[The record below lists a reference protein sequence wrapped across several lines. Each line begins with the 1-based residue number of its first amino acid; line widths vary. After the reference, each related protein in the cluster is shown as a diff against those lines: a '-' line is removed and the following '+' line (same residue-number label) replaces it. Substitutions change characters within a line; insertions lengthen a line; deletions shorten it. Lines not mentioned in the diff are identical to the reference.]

1 MLHRAIT
8 SFCMNFGLFTFDF
21 STISAFINQN
31 PLAIITELFA
41 IILWVPLVNFLLIEI
56 LHTYHHMR
64 VHAATHHWKHIV
76 LAIDIPQLNVQTPKA
91 VEQLFSHLAAV
102 FSKPDLKGK
111 FYDGYKQKWFS
122 FEIIS
127 IEGYIQFLVWT
138 EEQYRD
144 LMETAI
150 YAQYPEAEITEVEDY
165 ALTAPSTYPNSEYD
179 VWVGEFAL
187 AEDAAFPIRTYEEF
201 EHSISKDT
209 VLKDPMGTM
218 LESFSRIGHGEQMW
232 FQILVE
238 PIDNEW
244 KESVIA
250 KIKEFIGEE
259 DAHGHGHGSPLS
271 FITDNFLVNEVKG
284 LFQEAGRQI
293 AGLGGGGHEEHAEE
307 KTDKNQLKYMTPGQ
321 VKLVEAMEK
330 KIQKIG
336 FKTNMRA
343 VYLARKEVFNTSRGV
358 TALKGSMAQFNIPSA
373 NSIVVGAQASSDKKK
388 SQYIDA
394 YKNRSMNLEVHA
406 YVLNIEEL
414 ATLWHFPMSHV
425 KTPLLQKAAN
435 KAAEPPSGL
444 PIELVPAPES
454 VAHDSHG
461 VSGKKRV
468 FTDSGE
474 ELITHDEEY
483 G

>member
-1 MLHRAIT
+1 MD
-8 SFCMNFGLFTFDF
+8 FGLFTFNF
-21 STISAFINQN
+21 SDIFSFLDQPTSSIFIQ
-31 PLAIITELFA
+31 LFA
-41 IILWVPLVNFLLIEI
+41 IILWVPLVNFLLMEI
-56 LHTYHHMR
+56 LNTFHHYR
-64 VHAATHHWKHIV
+64 VHQSTHHWKHVV

-102 FSKPDLKGK
+102 FSKPDLREK
-111 FYDGYKQKWFS
+111 FIEGYQQKWFS

-165 ALTAPSTYPNSEYD
+165 VSFAPDTYPNQEYD
-179 VWVGEFAL
+179 IWAGEFAL

-271 FITDNFLVNEVKG
+271 FLTDNFLVTEAKG
-284 LFQEAGRQI
+284 LLQEAGRQV
-293 AGLGGGGHEEHAEE
+293 AGMGGGGHEEHAEE
-307 KTDKNQLKYMTPGQ
+307 KVDKNQLKYMTPGQ

-336 FKTNMRA
+336 FKTNIRA
-343 VYLARKEVFNTSRGV
+343 VYIARKEIFNTARGV
-358 TALKGSMAQFNIPSA
+358 TALKGSLSQFNIPSA
-373 NSIVVGAQASSDKKK
+373 NSIVTEKTTGARKPQVSNKKK
-388 SQYIDA
+388 ATYIAA
-394 YKNRSMNLEVHA
+394 YKKRKMGLEVKPF
-406 YVLNIEEL
+406 VLNIEEL

-425 KTPLLQKAAN
+425 KTPLLQKASS

-444 PIELVPAPES
+444 PVEFVPAP
-454 VAHDSHG
+454 VAEAPTTHANG
-461 VSGKKRV
+461 QKKRIV
-468 FTDSGE
+468 TDSGE
-474 ELITHDEEY
+474 EIVTDEEEY

>member
-1 MLHRAIT
+1 MD
-8 SFCMNFGLFTFDF
+8 FGSFTFNLSSIF
-21 STISAFINQN
+21 AFLEQ
-31 PLAIITELFA
+31 PTFTLLAQLFA
-41 IILWVPLVNFLLIEI
+41 IFLWIPLVNFLLMEI
-56 LHTYHHMR
+56 VNTYHHMK
-64 VHAATHHWKHIV
+64 VHQETHHWKFVV

-111 FYDGYKQKWFS
+111 FIEGYKQKWFS

-144 LMETAI
+144 LMETTI

-165 ALTAPSTYPNSEYD
+165 VSVAPKNYPNKDYD
-179 VWVGEFAL
+179 VWVGEFGL

-244 KESVIA
+244 KEAVIA

-259 DAHGHGHGSPLS
+259 DGHGHGHGHGSPFG
-271 FITDNFLVNEVKG
+271 FITDNPLVNEFKG
-284 LFQEAGRQI
+284 LIQEAGRQL
-293 AGLGGGGHEEHAEE
+293 AGVEAGHAEHAEE
-307 KTDKNQLKYMTPGQ
+307 KVDKNQLKYMTPGQ

-336 FKTNMRA
+336 FKVNIRA
-343 VYLARKEVFNTSRGV
+343 LYLAPKEIFNTARGV
-358 TALKGSMAQFNIPSA
+358 TALKGSMSQFSIPTA
-373 NSIVVGAQASSDKKK
+373 NSIVTEKSTGDRKAKISNKKK
-388 SQYIDA
+388 MKYVDA
-394 YKNRSMNLEVHA
+394 YKKRTMGLEVKPF
-406 YVLNIEEL
+406 VLNIEEL

-425 KTPLLQKAAN
+425 KTPLLQKASS

-444 PIELVPAPES
+444 PVEYLPSTAET
-454 VAHDSHG
+454 
-461 VSGKKRV
+461 VSSTTHPNGTKKRV
-468 FTDSGE
+468 VTDSGE
-474 ELITHDEEY
+474 EIVTDVEEY

>member
-1 MLHRAIT
+1 MD
-8 SFCMNFGLFTFDF
+8 FGLFTFDF
-21 STISAFINQN
+21 STISDIFELATQSPLTFIIR
-31 PLAIITELFA
+31 LYAIV
-41 IILWVPLVNFLLIEI
+41 LWIPLVNFLLIEI
-56 LHTYHHMR
+56 LNTYHHMK
-64 VHAATHHWKHIV
+64 VHQNTHHWKSVV

-91 VEQLFSHLAAV
+91 VEQLFSHLAGV

-111 FYDGYKQKWFS
+111 FIGGYKQKWFS
-122 FEIIS
+122 FEVIS

-138 EEQYRD
+138 DEQYRD
-144 LMETAI
+144 LIETAI

-165 ALTAPSTYPNSEYD
+165 VAAAPKSFPDPEYD
-179 VWVGEFAL
+179 LWSGEFAL
-187 AEDAAFPIRTYEEF
+187 AENAAFPIRTYEEF

-232 FQILVE
+232 LQIMAR
-238 PIDNEW
+238 PIDNSW

-259 DAHGHGHGSPLS
+259 DAHGHGHGSPFS
-271 FITDNFLVNEVKG
+271 FITDNFLVTEAKG
-284 LFQEAGRQI
+284 LLQEAGRQV
-293 AGLGGGGHEEHAEE
+293 AGMGGGAHEDHAEE
-307 KTDKNQLKYMTPGQ
+307 KGDKNQLKYMTPGQ

-336 FKTNMRA
+336 FETNIRA
-343 VYLARKEVFNTSRGV
+343 VYLARKEVFNASRGV
-358 TALKGSMAQFNIPSA
+358 TALIGSISQFNIPTA
-373 NSIVVGAQASSDKKK
+373 NSIVVAGTAGSDKAKNK
-388 SQYIDA
+388 YLHA
-394 YKNRSMNLEVHA
+394 YKERAMDAEAHA
-406 YVLNIEEL
+406 FVLNIEEL

-444 PIELVPAPES
+444 PVEFVS
-454 VAHDSHG
+454 VSETPTDSDTHP
-461 VSGKKRV
+461 SGHKKRIV
-468 FTDSGE
+468 TDSGE
-474 ELITHDEEY
+474 EILTDEEEY

>member
-1 MLHRAIT
+1 MD
-8 SFCMNFGLFTFDF
+8 FGSFTFNF
-21 STISAFINQN
+21 SDILAFFFQPASALFVQ
-31 PLAIITELFA
+31 LFA
-41 IILWVPLVNFLLIEI
+41 VILWLPLVNVLLMEIEK
-56 LHTYHHMR
+56 TYHHYK
-64 VHAATHHWKHIV
+64 VHGEMHHWKYVV
-76 LAIDIPQLNVQTPKA
+76 LAIDIPQINVQTPKA
-91 VEQLFSHLAAV
+91 VEQLFSHLAGV

-111 FYDGYKQKWFS
+111 FLEGYKQKWFS

-127 IEGYIQFLVWT
+127 IEGYIQFIVWT

-144 LMETAI
+144 LIETAM

-165 ALTAPSTYPNSEYD
+165 VSIAPDVYPNQEYD
-179 VWVGEFAL
+179 IWGGEFTL

-259 DAHGHGHGSPLS
+259 DAHAHGHGSPMS
-271 FITDNFLVNEVKG
+271 FLTDNFLVNEVKA
-284 LFQEAGRQI
+284 LIQEAGRQI
-293 AGLGGGGHEEHAEE
+293 AGMGGGHDEHAVEA
-307 KTDKNQLKYMTPGQ
+307 KVDKNQLKYMTPGQ

-336 FKTNMRA
+336 FKTNIRA
-343 VYLARKEVFNTSRGV
+343 VYLGRKEIFNTARGV
-358 TALKGSMAQFNIPSA
+358 AALKGSMSQFSVPTS
-373 NSIVVGAQASSDKKK
+373 NSIVVGKSTSDRKAKITNKKK
-388 SQYIDA
+388 KKYIKA
-394 YKNRSMNLEVHA
+394 YKERKMGLDVPSF
-406 YVLNIEEL
+406 VLNIEEL

-425 KTPLLQKAAN
+425 KTPLLQKASS

-444 PIELVPAPES
+444 PVEFVPAPLSEES
-454 VAHDSHG
+454 TTHIG
-461 VSGKKRV
+461 GQKKRIV
-468 FTDSGE
+468 TDSGHE
-474 ELITHDEEY
+474 IVTDEEEY

>member
-1 MLHRAIT
+1 MD
-8 SFCMNFGLFTFDF
+8 FGLFTFNF
-21 STISAFINQN
+21 SDIFSFLEQPALLIFIQ
-31 PLAIITELFA
+31 LFA
-41 IILWVPLVNFLLIEI
+41 IILWLPVVNFLLMEIEK
-56 LHTYHHMR
+56 TYHHYR
-64 VHAATHHWKHIV
+64 VHQSTHHWKFVV

-111 FYDGYKQKWFS
+111 FIEGYKQKWFS

-144 LMETAI
+144 LMETTI

-165 ALTAPSTYPNSEYD
+165 TSIAPDTYPNKEYD
-179 VWVGEFAL
+179 VWSGEFAL

-259 DAHGHGHGSPLS
+259 DAHGHGSPVS
-271 FITDNFLVNEVKG
+271 FLTDNFLVKEARG
-284 LFQEAGRQI
+284 LLQEAGRQV
-293 AGLGGGGHEEHAEE
+293 AGMGGAGHEDHAEE
-307 KTDKNQLKYMTPGQ
+307 KVDKNQLKYMTPGQ

-336 FKTNMRA
+336 FKVNIRA
-343 VYLARKEVFNTSRGV
+343 VYLARKEVFNTARGV
-358 TALKGSMAQFNIPSA
+358 TALKGSMSQFSIPTA
-373 NSIVVGAQASSDKKK
+373 NSIVVEKSTSDRKVKITNKKK
-388 SQYIDA
+388 KKFIDA
-394 YKNRSMNLEVHA
+394 YKNRKMDANVKA
-406 YVLNIEEL
+406 FVLNIEEL

-425 KTPLLQKAAN
+425 KTPLLQKASS

-444 PIELVPAPES
+444 PVEFIPAPQPAES
-454 VAHDSHG
+454 TTHA
-461 VSGKKRV
+461 SGQKKRV
-468 FTDSGE
+468 VTDSGE
-474 ELITHDEEY
+474 EIITDTEEY